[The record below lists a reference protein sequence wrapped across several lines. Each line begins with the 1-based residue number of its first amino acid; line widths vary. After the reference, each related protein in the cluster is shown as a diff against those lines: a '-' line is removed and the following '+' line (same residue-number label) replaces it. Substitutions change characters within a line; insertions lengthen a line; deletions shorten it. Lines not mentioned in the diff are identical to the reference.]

1 MGGEIVRFLVPVGG
15 VTDGIY
21 GVITAPNHKGI
32 PAGIKAGLPWA
43 ADVGCLEGPAYVK
56 RINWQTLIPWLKVMK
71 PYRDNC
77 LFIAGGDIVA
87 DAAATLEAYE
97 EVTRYFG
104 HWTAAYVVQNGA
116 ESLPIPEDCSAVFIG
131 GDTEYK
137 LSKEAIG
144 VMLKAQ
150 QMGKHVHIGRVNWGK
165 RYRHFRTIP
174 GSNNFTCDGTRTRYD
189 GVKKTLEAWQG
200 LEAQPPLFTF

>member
-1 MGGEIVRFLVPVGG
+1 MRFLVPVGG
-15 VTDGIY
+15 VVDAY

-43 ADVGCLEGPAYVK
+43 ADVGCLDGPAYVK
-56 RINWQTLIPWLKVMK
+56 RINWQALIPWLKTME
-71 PYRDNC
+71 PYRAQC

-104 HWTAAYVVQNGA
+104 HWPAAYVIQNGA
-116 ESLPIPEDCSAVFIG
+116 ENLPIPDDCSAVFLG

-137 LSKEAIG
+137 ESMTAVSVIKR
-144 VMLKAQ
+144 AQ
-150 QMGKHVHIGRVNWGK
+150 AMGKHIHIGRVNWAR
-165 RYRHFRTIP
+165 RYDLFNVLN
-174 GSNNFTCDGTRTRYD
+174 GSEFFTCDGTRTRYD
-189 GVKKTLEAWQG
+189 GIEKTMAAWQAY
-200 LEAQPPLFTF
+200 EAQRPLITI

>member
-1 MGGEIVRFLVPVGG
+1 MRFLVPVGG
-15 VTDGIY
+15 VTENIF
-21 GVITAPNHKGI
+21 GVITAPNHKGV
-32 PAGIKAGLPWA
+32 PAGIVAGLPWA

-56 RINWQTLIPWLKVMK
+56 RINWQTLIPWLRIME

-104 HWTAAYVVQNGA
+104 HWPAAYVVQNGA
-116 ESLPIPEDCSAVFIG
+116 ESLPIPDDCSAVFIG

-137 LSKEAIG
+137 ESMAAVSVIKR
-144 VMLKAQ
+144 AQ
-150 QMGKHVHIGRVNWGK
+150 SLGKHIHIGRVNWGR
-165 RYRHFRTIP
+165 RYQLFNVLD
-174 GSNNFTCDGTRTRYD
+174 GSEHFTCDGTRTRYD
-189 GVKKTLEAWQG
+189 GVTKTLKAWRG
-200 LEAQPPLFTF
+200 LEAQPPLLTI